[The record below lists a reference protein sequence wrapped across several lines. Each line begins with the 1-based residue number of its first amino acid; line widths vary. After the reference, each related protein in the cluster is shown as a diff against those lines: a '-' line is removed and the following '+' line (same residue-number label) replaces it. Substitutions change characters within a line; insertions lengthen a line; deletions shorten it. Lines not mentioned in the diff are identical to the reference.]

1 MSGTNVRLSKTFEAT
16 ADALF
21 DLLAQP
27 DRHAELDGSD
37 MVVSAAH
44 GARLSEIGQK
54 FTMNMHW
61 DHLGGDYQTDNYVNE
76 LVPNRRLGWLTADAG
91 AEPAGWAW
99 LWEFEPNPQGGSEV
113 TLTYDWSQV
122 TDPEVL
128 SRVEFPVVSRAQL
141 KESMDNLAAAVN

>member
-1 MSGTNVRLSKTFEAT
+1 MSGTNVRLSKTFQAT
-16 ADALF
+16 ADELF
-21 DLLAQP
+21 DVLAQP

-37 MVVSAAH
+37 MVVSAA
-44 GARLSEIGQK
+44 GNTRLSEVGQK

-61 DHLGGDYQTDNYVNE
+61 DHLGGDYRTDNYVNE
-76 LVPNRRLGWLTADAG
+76 LIPHRRLGWLTADAG

-99 LWEFEPNPQGGSEV
+99 LWEFEPNPQGGTEV

-128 SRVEFPVVSRAQL
+128 ARVEFPVVSRAQL
-141 KESMDNLAAAVN
+141 EESMDNLAAAVS